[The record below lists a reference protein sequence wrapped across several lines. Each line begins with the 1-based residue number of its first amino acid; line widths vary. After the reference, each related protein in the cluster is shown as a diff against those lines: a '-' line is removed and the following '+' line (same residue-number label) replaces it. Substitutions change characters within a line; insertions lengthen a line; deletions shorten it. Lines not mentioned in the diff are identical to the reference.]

1 VVNWRTNNCSLE
13 SYENINRV
21 IDQKGLITQWS
32 DTWEGLLQI
41 LLRKK
46 LQPTNYLDIQKLA
59 DIQEFDNERI
69 VGKICNK

>member
-1 VVNWRTNNCSLE
+1 MGWYLGRFVADF
-13 SYENINRV
+13 IA
-21 IDQKGLITQWS
+21 Q
-32 DTWEGLLQI
+32 
-41 LLRKK
+41 K